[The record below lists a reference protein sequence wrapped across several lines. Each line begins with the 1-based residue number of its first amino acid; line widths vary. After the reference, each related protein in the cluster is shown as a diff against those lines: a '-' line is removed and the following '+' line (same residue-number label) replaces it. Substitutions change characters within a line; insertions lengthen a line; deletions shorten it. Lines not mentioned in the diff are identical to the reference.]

1 MDGWLEQ
8 VAKGDPYKALDLMNK
23 LCEYHVPKLARSE
36 ITGADGG
43 AVEHSVTWQK

>member
-1 MDGWLEQ
+1 
-8 VAKGDPYKALDLMNK
+8 MNK

-43 AVEHSVTWQK
+43 AVEIESNITINLVRPNAG